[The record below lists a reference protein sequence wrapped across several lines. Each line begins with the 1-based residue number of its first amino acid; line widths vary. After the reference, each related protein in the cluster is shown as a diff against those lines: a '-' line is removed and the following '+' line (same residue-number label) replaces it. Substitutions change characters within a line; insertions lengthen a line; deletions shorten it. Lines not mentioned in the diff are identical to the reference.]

1 MVIRQ
6 VNSSRF
12 EVSGSR
18 SSHGGDNWQ
27 NPSILRGPDVF
38 AEKPSREPRPR
49 VSGIPSGEE
58 TSARRA
64 DSKRKRAFYP
74 RRRSGCN
81 VWRVNDTRSL
91 SGVQYFFL
99 IVSSLVYF
107 VSALVPRTRP
117 PANTIRK
124 VRNHVS
130 YDIKLN
136 YIPGGGRNC
145 GTLSH
150 CDRAN
155 PFSLVKLQTS
165 SSRETFARVS
175 RLSRLFLF
183 ITSTAREH
191 RGNSPVPH
199 FFYIP
204 EEICPW
210 LQREEHGGTRIG
222 SSPHERRRMGR
233 KSWRSWSPLDAS
245 WKRERERSRHSLSFA
260 SRLISE
266 LSRLSYL

>member
-1 MVIRQ
+1 MLVPRKMIQDRKWLSIEQ
-6 VNSSRF
+6 ANSSRF

-49 VSGIPSGEE
+49 VSGIPGGEE

-107 VSALVPRTRP
+107 VSALVPRARP
-117 PANTIRK
+117 PGRAEQTTIRK
-124 VRNHVS
+124 LASTKR
-130 YDIKLN
+130 
-136 YIPGGGRNC
+136 P
-145 GTLSH
+145 
-150 CDRAN
+150 
-155 PFSLVKLQTS
+155 
-165 SSRETFARVS
+165 
-175 RLSRLFLF
+175 RLLR
-183 ITSTAREH
+183 
-191 RGNSPVPH
+191 
-199 FFYIP
+199 Y
-204 EEICPW
+204 
-210 LQREEHGGTRIG
+210 
-222 SSPHERRRMGR
+222 
-233 KSWRSWSPLDAS
+233 
-245 WKRERERSRHSLSFA
+245 
-260 SRLISE
+260 
-266 LSRLSYL
+266 